1 MKKRKRKKKTKEM
14 NPFHV
19 SERMKILQLRY
30 KMYLNI
36 MRKKGNT
43 EDTGIHKQ
51 DENMGAKMGLAYYHM
66 TLTCLR

>member
-1 MKKRKRKKKTKEM
+1 
-14 NPFHV
+14 
-19 SERMKILQLRY
+19 
-30 KMYLNI
+30 

-66 TLTCLR
+66 TLTCLRWLRAVC